1 MLKIA
6 LLAVVGSGKVTLNV
20 PLVQVLFPPKSNT
33 TTNLSA
39 VLSTVVLL

>member
-6 LLAVVGSGKVTLNV
+6 SPGVDGLGKVILNV
-20 PLVQVLFPPKSNT
+20 PFVQVLFPPKSNT

-39 VLSTVVLL
+39 VLSTVELL